1 MIVWGGKISGGKKGG
16 IECIK
21 IINYKIH
28 GGRACKNTKAK
39 SNKVCSLSVRRL
51 NSEEHVNSA
60 KYFRGIFLSNYHC
73 FLRTTGYRK
82 GKKARISKRVL
93 SQRVSTERRDG
104 RKFLIRSLARKSLER
119 LFRFTR
125 DDAVAAATTSFNYL
139 RKHRPAVS

>member
-51 NSEEHVNSA
+51 LRRACKFGKIFSRYLPFQLPLFPSYN
-60 KYFRGIFLSNYHC
+60 GIS
-73 FLRTTGYRK
+73 K